1 MTNQHPLQAFQNLG
15 QHLLDLEILRDDSK
29 PLSPFCAIFHQV
41 LTNAV
46 MQDLPVLSSMLSRL
60 FESSNLLDDDSL
72 QHLIQALG
80 RLSSEAMDVAYSNR
94 EPSLFPLAK
103 ILETGLVNLNRL
115 RVFYKPVTDHLLD
128 VSRHPQ
134 TKIREWGAEALTTL
148 IRSALTHE
156 HLPTPLSDNPELR
169 ALILKPLEDMSLV
182 NYFDSRQKQLDCV
195 LQILHS
201 KGDSLGDGWPLVL
214 GVLGAATQFPSAESS
229 AATPTDSASTA
240 ASSPSSPSTS
250 AQTTASFENLIRS
263 GFQGLQL
270 VVTDFLPTMPKRCL
284 RISVIVTAK
293 YGLQTQDVNIS
304 LTSIGLMW
312 NISDFISQHQDF
324 IRKQLETEEE
334 EEAAKSSALNR
345 ADKETGEN
353 TEAATSSPLSPL
365 DELWLVIYEKLGE
378 LCTDERPA
386 VRKSAGQTLFSTIST
401 HGDLLHSQSW
411 RRVLWD
417 VLFPMLSRVRKL
429 SMTASTEK
437 AEVGNILIHHSRDTA
452 KKQWS
457 ETQTLTL
464 TGVARV
470 FSTKRNTLEESLTKK
485 KDAVAGHLSSK
496 DFLDAW

>member
-1 MTNQHPLQAFQNLG
+1 
-15 QHLLDLEILRDDSK
+15 
-29 PLSPFCAIFHQV
+29 
-41 LTNAV
+41 

-60 FESSNLLDDDSL
+60 FESSNLLDDESL

-156 HLPTPLSDNPELR
+156 HLPTPLTENPELR

-214 GVLGAATQFPSAESS
+214 GVLGAATQLPSAESS
-229 AATPTDSASTA
+229 ASAA
-240 ASSPSSPSTS
+240 AASPSSPSTS
-250 AQTTASFENLIRS
+250 VQTTASFENLIRS

-284 RISVIVTAK
+284 RISVVVTAK

-312 NISDFISQHQDF
+312 NISDFISQRQDF

-334 EEAAKSSALNR
+334 EEAARSGVLTK
-345 ADKETGEN
+345 ADKETGEAAAAV
-353 TEAATSSPLSPL
+353 AATASSSSLAPL

-417 VLFPMLSRVRKL
+417 VLFPMLSRVRNL
-429 SMTASTEK
+429 SLTASTEK

-452 KKQWS
+452 KKQWA

-470 FSTKRNTLEESLTKK
+470 FSTKRNTLEESLRKNK
-485 KDAVAGHLSSK
+485 EAVEGDVSSK
-496 DFLDAW
+496 DFLDAWYVVMAWIWNVS

>member
-1 MTNQHPLQAFQNLG
+1 
-15 QHLLDLEILRDDSK
+15 
-29 PLSPFCAIFHQV
+29 
-41 LTNAV
+41 
-46 MQDLPVLSSMLSRL
+46 MQDLPVLSNMLSRL
-60 FESSNLLDDDSL
+60 FESSNLLDDESL

-134 TKIREWGAEALTTL
+134 QKIREWGAEALTTL
-148 IRSALTHE
+148 IRSALTHD
-156 HLPTPLSDNPELR
+156 HVPTPLTENPELR

-214 GVLGAATQFPSAESS
+214 GVLGAATQFPSAAGVSSS
-229 AATPTDSASTA
+229 APTDSSSSS
-240 ASSPSSPSTS
+240 ASSPSSPSTASS
-250 AQTTASFENLIRS
+250 AQSTASFENLIRS

-284 RISVIVTAK
+284 RISVVVTAK

-312 NISDFISQHQDF
+312 NISDFISQRQDF
-324 IRKQLETEEE
+324 IRKQLESEGK
-334 EEAAKSSALNR
+334 EAKAVGDGESVTA
-345 ADKETGEN
+345 ADEETGEN
-353 TEAATSSPLSPL
+353 VAAASSLSPL
-365 DELWLVIYEKLGE
+365 DELWLVIYKKLGE

-401 HGDLLHSQSW
+401 HGDLLHSGSW

-470 FSTKRNTLEESLTKK
+470 FSTKRNTLEESLKKEESGGVSKGDNDIATKN
-485 KDAVAGHLSSK
+485 
-496 DFLDAW
+496 FLDAW

>member
-1 MTNQHPLQAFQNLG
+1 
-15 QHLLDLEILRDDSK
+15 
-29 PLSPFCAIFHQV
+29 
-41 LTNAV
+41 
-46 MQDLPVLSSMLSRL
+46 MLSRL
-60 FESSNLLDDDSL
+60 FESSNLLDDESL

-134 TKIREWGAEALTTL
+134 QKIREWGAEALTTL
-148 IRSALTHE
+148 IRSALTHD
-156 HLPTPLSDNPELR
+156 HTPTPLTENPELR

-214 GVLGAATQFPSAESS
+214 GVLGAATQFPSAAGAAPNAASDSS
-229 AATPTDSASTA
+229 SSS
-240 ASSPSSPSTS
+240 ASSPSSPSAAN
-250 AQTTASFENLIRS
+250 AQSTASFENLIRS

-284 RISVIVTAK
+284 RISVVVTAK

-312 NISDFISQHQDF
+312 NISDFISQRQDF
-324 IRKQLETEEE
+324 IRKQLESEE
-334 EEAAKSSALNR
+334 EEAKASGGGGISDR
-345 ADKETGEN
+345 ETGEN
-353 TEAATSSPLSPL
+353 VVVLASLSPL
-365 DELWLVIYEKLGE
+365 DELWLVIYRKLGE

-411 RRVLWD
+411 RSVLWD

-470 FSTKRNTLEESLTKK
+470 FSTKRNTLEESLKRVEGEEAGKK
-485 KDAVAGHLSSK
+485 EDDIVSK